1 MKRTFLFTLLFSMLL
16 SSNAFSIEVPIITP
30 NPNPHIQNTI
40 KPSNLL
46 SVQVSSNLSDLAICF
61 GNSTGMYTLSIE
73 DESGRLVY
81 QETVTVTTGLIY
93 YLPIDMLEKGNYI
106 LTVSTD
112 NDLLFET
119 FPAEIN

>member
-1 MKRTFLFTLLFSMLL
+1 MKRTFLFTLLFSMLV
-16 SSNAFSIEVPIITP
+16 SSNAFSIDVPIITP

-46 SVQVSSNLSDLAICF
+46 SVQVSSNLSDLAIYF
-61 GNSTGMYTLSIE
+61 GNSTGKYTLSIE

-112 NDLLFET
+112 NDLLFEI
-119 FPAEIN
+119 FPVEIN